1 MTLKEIVRR
10 LEAIEAL
17 PDADFADDGS
27 MAPNYEIARQ
37 VFRLR
42 LDIERYLLLHGGQQ

>member
-1 MTLKEIVRR
+1 MNLKEIVQR
-10 LEAIEAL
+10 LEAIEDL
-17 PDADFADDGS
+17 PADDFADDGS
-27 MAPNYEIARQ
+27 KVPNYEIARQ